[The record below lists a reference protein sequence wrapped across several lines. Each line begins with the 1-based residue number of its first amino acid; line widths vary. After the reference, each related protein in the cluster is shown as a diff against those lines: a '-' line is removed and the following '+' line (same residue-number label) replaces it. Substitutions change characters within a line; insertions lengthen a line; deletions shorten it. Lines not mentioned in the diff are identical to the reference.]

1 MTRNDDTGKLILR
14 LALGILILMHG
25 IAKISSGVGGIA
37 GMLTSHG
44 LPSGLAY
51 LAYIGEVVAPVLLIV
66 GIFTR
71 PAALI
76 IAINMVFAIYLAH
89 MSQLFTIGKTGGWTL
104 ELQGMFLFTAIALAF
119 LGAGRFSVG
128 GIAGKYN

>member
-25 IAKISSGVGGIA
+25 IAKLSSGVGGIA
-37 GMLTSHG
+37 GMLTSSG

-51 LAYIGEVVAPVLLIV
+51 LAYVGEIVAPVLLIV

-76 IAINMVFAIYLAH
+76 VAVNMVFAIYLAH
-89 MSQLFTIGKTGGWTL
+89 MSQLFTVGKTGGWTL
-104 ELQGMFLFTAIALAF
+104 ELQGMFLFTAIAVAF

-128 GIAGKYN
+128 GTAGKYN